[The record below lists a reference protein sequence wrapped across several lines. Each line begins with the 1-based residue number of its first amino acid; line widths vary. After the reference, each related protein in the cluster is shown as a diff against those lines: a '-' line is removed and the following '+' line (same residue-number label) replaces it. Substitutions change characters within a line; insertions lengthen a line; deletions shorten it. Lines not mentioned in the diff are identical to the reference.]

1 MIESKI
7 NHSHHHSV
15 ALNSPQINNVVSSS
29 TGSTRELKMVTNRIP
44 GSQSKNKVNKFKD
57 QKSPIRMNKDSVIS
71 DQSDQTDQ
79 NIVSNRKTAIRQHEM
94 SKQSHWCG
102 FSSLESCCYWKHQ
115 QIDTVS
121 ENLQSE
127 RFKTISELL
136 NSK

>member
-71 DQSDQTDQ
+71 DQSDQ
-79 NIVSNRKTAIRQHEM
+79 NIADMKDCN
-94 SKQSHWCG
+94 
-102 FSSLESCCYWKHQ
+102 
-115 QIDTVS
+115 
-121 ENLQSE
+121 
-127 RFKTISELL
+127 
-136 NSK
+136 